1 MRASAHWGQVDPF
14 SMYNG
19 TADGSDVATCCRS
32 RDKWRLR
39 MKLVRVC
46 VTGFPGISR
55 KTKRFSEG
63 GENYLKFKSIFKL

>member
-19 TADGSDVATCCRS
+19 TADGSDAATCCRS

-39 MKLVRVC
+39 MKLVRGVC
-46 VTGFPGISR
+46 VHYRFPR
-55 KTKRFSEG
+55 KEQ
-63 GENYLKFKSIFKL
+63 ENQAVFRRGQELPEIQKHL

>member
-32 RDKWRLR
+32 RDKWRLGT
-39 MKLVRVC
+39 KLVRGVC
-46 VTGFPGISR
+46 ACYGFPR
-55 KTKRFSEG
+55 NEQEG
-63 GENYLKFKSIFKL
+63 DESYLRFKSIFKL